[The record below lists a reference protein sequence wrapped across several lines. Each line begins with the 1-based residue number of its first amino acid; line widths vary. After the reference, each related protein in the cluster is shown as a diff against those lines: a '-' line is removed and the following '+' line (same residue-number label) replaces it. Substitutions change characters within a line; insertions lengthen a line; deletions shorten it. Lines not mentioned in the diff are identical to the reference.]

1 MYLEKCTKV
10 IFAKIPKN
18 VIEIDIAEKYL
29 MLLPLVSDPG
39 TSGQA

>member
-10 IFAKIPKN
+10 IFAKN

-29 MLLPLVSDPG
+29 MFLPLVSDPG